1 MKKLIILFAIY
12 LIPFLSQAQSW
23 DTFKIDNTV
32 SVGLPKGFTKTETKQ
47 EFSLVARSSF
57 GTILIFKVPDNPQI
71 TPDIEKDRHL
81 KNYYENYIKSV
92 KQSSKSGIIT
102 DEKDNLVGE
111 LKVKD
116 FTLKIDTG
124 SGVLLRDFRILH
136 ANGAT
141 YTFEFLHEN
150 VHKEF
155 AVPEREKFFNSIE
168 VNETIS
174 SSDQYTS
181 QAPNSDSP
189 DNTKYLILLILIV
202 LLAIGLT
209 ILRILLKR
217 VQRTDL

>member
-1 MKKLIILFAIY
+1 MKKLIILLAIY
-12 LIPFLSQAQSW
+12 LIPFLSRAQTW
-23 DTFKIDNTV
+23 DTFRIDNAV
-32 SVGLPKGFTKTETKQ
+32 SVGLPKGFTKTDTKKQ
-47 EFSLVARSSF
+47 FSLMARSSF

-81 KNYYENYIKSV
+81 KNYYENYIESV

-102 DEKDNLVGE
+102 DEKDNLIGE

-116 FTLKIDTG
+116 FTLRIDTG
-124 SGVLLRDFRILH
+124 SGVLLRDFRVLH

-155 AVPEREKFFNSIE
+155 AVPEREKFFSSIK
-168 VNETIS
+168 VNENIS

-181 QAPNSDSP
+181 QAPGSDSP
-189 DNTKYLILLILIV
+189 DHTKYLILLIIV
-202 LLAIGLT
+202 LLAIGLAILT
-209 ILRILLKR
+209 IQLKR
-217 VQRTDL
+217 AQRIDL

>member
-1 MKKLIILFAIY
+1 M
-12 LIPFLSQAQSW
+12 
-23 DTFKIDNTV
+23 
-32 SVGLPKGFTKTETKQ
+32 
-47 EFSLVARSSF
+47 ARTSF

-81 KNYYENYIKSV
+81 KNYYKNYIKSV

-102 DEKDNLVGE
+102 DEKDNLIGE

-124 SGVLLRDFRILH
+124 SGILLRDFRILH
-136 ANGAT
+136 TNGAT

-189 DNTKYLILLILIV
+189 DNSKYLIWFIMIV
-202 LLAIGLT
+202 LLPIGLT
-209 ILRILLKR
+209 ILRVLLKR
-217 VQRTDL
+217 AQRTDL

>member
-1 MKKLIILFAIY
+1 MKKLIILLAIY
-12 LIPFLSQAQSW
+12 LIPFLSRAQTW
-23 DTFKIDNTV
+23 DTFRIDNAV

-47 EFSLVARSSF
+47 QFSLVARTSF

-71 TPDIEKDRHL
+71 TPDIEKERHL

-102 DEKDNLVGE
+102 DEKDNLIGE

-189 DNTKYLILLILIV
+189 DNTKYLILLIMVV

-209 ILRILLKR
+209 ILRILLKKA
-217 VQRTDL
+217 QRTDL

>member
-1 MKKLIILFAIY
+1 MKKLIILIAIY
-12 LIPFLSQAQSW
+12 LIPFLSRAQTW
-23 DTFKIDNTV
+23 DTFRIDNSV

-71 TPDIEKDRHL
+71 TPDIEKERHL

-102 DEKDNLVGE
+102 DEKDNLIGE

-181 QAPNSDSP
+181 HGPNSDSP
-189 DNTKYLILLILIV
+189 DNSKYLIWLIITG

-209 ILRILLKR
+209 ILRILLKKA
-217 VQRTDL
+217 QRTDL

>member
-1 MKKLIILFAIY
+1 MKKLIILLAIY
-12 LIPFLSQAQSW
+12 LSPFLSRAQTW
-23 DTFKIDNTV
+23 DTFRIDNAV
-32 SVGLPKGFTKTETKQ
+32 SVGLPKGFTKTDTKKQ
-47 EFSLVARSSF
+47 FSLMARSSF

-81 KNYYENYIKSV
+81 KNYYENYIESV

-102 DEKDNLVGE
+102 DEKDNLIGE

-116 FTLKIDTG
+116 FTLRIDTG
-124 SGVLLRDFRILH
+124 SGVLLRDFRVLH

-155 AVPEREKFFNSIE
+155 AVPEREKFFSSIK
-168 VNETIS
+168 VNENIS

-181 QAPNSDSP
+181 QAHDSDSP
-189 DNTKYLILLILIV
+189 DNTKYLILLIIV
-202 LLAIGLT
+202 LLAIGLAILT
-209 ILRILLKR
+209 IQLKR
-217 VQRTDL
+217 AQRIDL

>member
-1 MKKLIILFAIY
+1 MKKLFILFAIY
-12 LIPFLSQAQSW
+12 LIPFLSQAQTW
-23 DTFKIDNTV
+23 DTFRIDNAV
-32 SVGLPKGFTKTETKQ
+32 SVGLPKGFTKTDTKKQ
-47 EFSLVARSSF
+47 FSLVARSSF
-57 GTILIFKVPDNPQI
+57 GTILIFKVPDNPQL

-81 KNYYENYIKSV
+81 RNYYENYIKSV
-92 KQSSKSGIIT
+92 RQSSKYGIIT
-102 DEKDNLVGE
+102 DEKDNLIGE

-124 SGVLLRDFRILH
+124 SGVLLRDFRVLH

-174 SSDQYTS
+174 SADQYTS
-181 QAPNSDSP
+181 QAPNSDST
-189 DNTKYLILLILIV
+189 DNNIYWILLIMAI

-217 VQRTDL
+217 VQGTDL

>member
-12 LIPFLSQAQSW
+12 LIPFLSRAQTW
-23 DTFKIDNTV
+23 DTFRIDNAV
-32 SVGLPKGFTKTETKQ
+32 SVGLPKGFTKTDTKKQ
-47 EFSLVARSSF
+47 FSLVARSSF

-102 DEKDNLVGE
+102 DEKDNLIGE

-116 FTLKIDTG
+116 FTLRIDTG
-124 SGVLLRDFRILH
+124 SGVLLRDFRVLH

-155 AVPEREKFFNSIE
+155 AVPEREKFFNSIQ

-181 QAPNSDSP
+181 HAPNSDSP
-189 DNTKYLILLILIV
+189 DNNKYWILLIMEV

>member
-1 MKKLIILFAIY
+1 MKKLFILLAIY
-12 LIPFLSQAQSW
+12 LIPFLSQAQTW
-23 DTFKIDNTV
+23 DTFRIDNAV
-32 SVGLPKGFTKTETKQ
+32 SVGLPKGFTKTDTKKQ
-47 EFSLVARSSF
+47 FSLVARSSF

-81 KNYYENYIKSV
+81 RNYYENYIKSV
-92 KQSSKSGIIT
+92 KLTSKSGIIT
-102 DEKDNLVGE
+102 DEKDKLIGK

-124 SGVLLRDFRILH
+124 SGVLLRDFRVLH

-174 SSDQYTS
+174 SSDQFTS

-189 DNTKYLILLILIV
+189 DNTKYWILLIMVV

>member
-1 MKKLIILFAIY
+1 MKKVIILLAIS
-12 LIPFLSQAQSW
+12 LTPFMALAQTW
-23 DTFKIDNTV
+23 DTFRIDSVV
-32 SVGLPKGFTKTETKQ
+32 SVGLPKGFTKNETKMQ
-47 EFSLVARSSF
+47 LNLIARTSF
-57 GTILIFKVPDNPQI
+57 GTILIFKVPDKPQI

-81 KNYYENYIKSV
+81 KNYYKNYIKSV
-92 KQSSKSGIIT
+92 KQSAKSGIIT
-102 DEKDNLVGE
+102 DEKDNLIGE

-124 SGVLLRDFRILH
+124 SGVMLRDFRILH

-189 DNTKYLILLILIV
+189 DNSKYLIWFIMIV

-217 VQRTDL
+217 AQRTDL

>member
-1 MKKLIILFAIY
+1 MKKLIILLAIY
-12 LIPFLSQAQSW
+12 LIPSFSQAQTW
-23 DTFKIDNTV
+23 DTFRIDNAV
-32 SVGLPKGFTKTETKQ
+32 SVGLPKGFTKTDTKKQ
-47 EFSLVARSSF
+47 FSLVARSSF

-102 DEKDNLVGE
+102 DEKDNLIGE

-116 FTLKIDTG
+116 FTLRIDTG
-124 SGVLLRDFRILH
+124 SGVLLRDFRVLH

-155 AVPEREKFFNSIE
+155 AVPEREKFFNSIQ

-174 SSDQYTS
+174 SSGQYTS
-181 QAPNSDSP
+181 HAPNSDSP
-189 DNTKYLILLILIV
+189 DNNKYWILLIMVV

-217 VQRTDL
+217 VQGTDL

>member
-1 MKKLIILFAIY
+1 MKKLIILLAIY
-12 LIPFLSQAQSW
+12 LIPFSSRAQTW
-23 DTFKIDNTV
+23 DTFRIDNAV
-32 SVGLPKGFTKTETKQ
+32 SVGLPKGFTKTDTKKQ
-47 EFSLVARSSF
+47 FSLVARSSF

-92 KQSSKSGIIT
+92 RQSSKSGIIT
-102 DEKDNLVGE
+102 DEKDNLIGE

-124 SGVLLRDFRILH
+124 SGVLLRDFRVLH

-141 YTFEFLHEN
+141 YTFEFLYEN

-189 DNTKYLILLILIV
+189 DNNKYWILLIMVV

-217 VQRTDL
+217 VQGTDL

>member
-12 LIPFLSQAQSW
+12 LIPFLSRAQTW
-23 DTFKIDNTV
+23 DTFRIDNAV
-32 SVGLPKGFTKTETKQ
+32 SVGLPKGFTKTDTKKQ
-47 EFSLVARSSF
+47 FSLVARSSF

-102 DEKDNLVGE
+102 DEKDNLIGE

-116 FTLKIDTG
+116 FTLRIDTG
-124 SGVLLRDFRILH
+124 SGVLLRDFRVLH

-155 AVPEREKFFNSIE
+155 AVPEREKFFNSIQ

-181 QAPNSDSP
+181 HAPNSDSP
-189 DNTKYLILLILIV
+189 DNNKYWILLIMVV

-217 VQRTDL
+217 VQGTDL

>member
-1 MKKLIILFAIY
+1 MKKLIILLAIY
-12 LIPFLSQAQSW
+12 LIPFLSQAQTW
-23 DTFKIDNTV
+23 DTFRIDNAV
-32 SVGLPKGFTKTETKQ
+32 SVGLPKGFTKTDTKKQ
-47 EFSLVARSSF
+47 FSLVARSSF
-57 GTILIFKVPDNPQI
+57 GTILIFKVPDDPQI

-102 DEKDNLVGE
+102 DEKDNLIGE

-124 SGVLLRDFRILH
+124 SGVLLRDFRVLH

-189 DNTKYLILLILIV
+189 DNNKYWILLIMIV

>member
-1 MKKLIILFAIY
+1 MKKIIILLAIY
-12 LIPFLSQAQSW
+12 LIPFLSQAQTW
-23 DTFKIDNTV
+23 DTFRIDNAV
-32 SVGLPKGFTKTETKQ
+32 SVGLPKGFTKTDTKKQ
-47 EFSLVARSSF
+47 FSLVARSSF

-71 TPDIEKDRHL
+71 MPDIEKDRHL
-81 KNYYENYIKSV
+81 RNYYENYIKSV
-92 KQSSKSGIIT
+92 KLSSKSGIIT
-102 DEKDNLVGE
+102 DEKDKLIGK

-124 SGVLLRDFRILH
+124 SGVLLRDFRVLH

-189 DNTKYLILLILIV
+189 DNTKYWILLIMVV

>member
-1 MKKLIILFAIY
+1 MKKLIILIAIY
-12 LIPFLSQAQSW
+12 LFPFLSQAQTW
-23 DTFKIDNTV
+23 DTFRIDNAI

-47 EFSLVARSSF
+47 EFSLVARSAF

-81 KNYYENYIKSV
+81 KKYYENYIKTV

-174 SSDQYTS
+174 SADQYTS
-181 QAPNSDSP
+181 QGPNSDSP
-189 DNTKYLILLILIV
+189 DNSKYLIWLFMTG

-209 ILRILLKR
+209 ILRILLKKA
-217 VQRTDL
+217 QGTDL

>member
-1 MKKLIILFAIY
+1 MKKLLILLAIY
-12 LIPFLSQAQSW
+12 LIPFLSLAQTW
-23 DTFKIDNTV
+23 DTFRIDSAV
-32 SVGLPKGFTKTETKQ
+32 SVGLPKGFTKTETRK

-57 GTILIFKVPDNPQI
+57 GTILIFKVSDNPQI

-92 KQSSKSGIIT
+92 KQSSKSGMIT
-102 DEKDNLVGE
+102 DEKDNLIGE

-124 SGVLLRDFRILH
+124 SGILLRDFRVLH

-155 AVPEREKFFNSIE
+155 AVPEREKFFNSIK
-168 VNETIS
+168 VNETTGR
-174 SSDQYTS
+174 SDQYTS

-189 DNTKYLILLILIV
+189 DNSKYLISSS
-202 LLAIGLT
+202 
-209 ILRILLKR
+209 
-217 VQRTDL
+217 

>member
-1 MKKLIILFAIY
+1 MKKLIILLAIY
-12 LIPFLSQAQSW
+12 LIPFLSRAQTW
-23 DTFKIDNTV
+23 DTFRIDNAV

-47 EFSLVARSSF
+47 QFSLVARSSF

-102 DEKDNLVGE
+102 DEKDNLIGE

-174 SSDQYTS
+174 SSDQYTI

-189 DNTKYLILLILIV
+189 DNTKYLILLIMVV

-209 ILRILLKR
+209 ILRILIKR
-217 VQRTDL
+217 AQRTDL

>member
-1 MKKLIILFAIY
+1 MKKLIILLAIY
-12 LIPFLSQAQSW
+12 LIPFLSRAQTW
-23 DTFKIDNTV
+23 DTFRIDNAV

-47 EFSLVARSSF
+47 QFSLVARSSF
-57 GTILIFKVPDNPQI
+57 GTILIFKVPDDPQI

-102 DEKDNLVGE
+102 DEKDNLIGE

-189 DNTKYLILLILIV
+189 DNTKYWILLIMIF

>member
-1 MKKLIILFAIY
+1 MKKLIILLAIY
-12 LIPFLSQAQSW
+12 LIPFLSRAQTW
-23 DTFKIDNTV
+23 DTFRIDNAV

-47 EFSLVARSSF
+47 QFSLVARTSF

-71 TPDIEKDRHL
+71 TPDIEKERHL
-81 KNYYENYIKSV
+81 KNYYENYIKSI

-102 DEKDNLVGE
+102 DEKDNLIGE

-189 DNTKYLILLILIV
+189 DNTKYLILLIMVV

-209 ILRILLKR
+209 ILRILLKKA
-217 VQRTDL
+217 QRTDL

>member
-1 MKKLIILFAIY
+1 MKKIIILFAIY
-12 LIPFLSQAQSW
+12 LIPFLSRAQTW
-23 DTFKIDNTV
+23 DTFRIDNAV
-32 SVGLPKGFTKTETKQ
+32 SVGLPKGFTKTDTKKQ
-47 EFSLVARSSF
+47 FSLVARSSF

-102 DEKDNLVGE
+102 DEKDNLIGE

-116 FTLKIDTG
+116 FTLRIDTG
-124 SGVLLRDFRILH
+124 SGVLLRDFRVLH

-155 AVPEREKFFNSIE
+155 AVPEREKFFNSIQ

-181 QAPNSDSP
+181 HAPNSDSP
-189 DNTKYLILLILIV
+189 DNNKYWILLIMVV

-217 VQRTDL
+217 VQGTDL

>member
-1 MKKLIILFAIY
+1 MKKLIILLAIY
-12 LIPFLSQAQSW
+12 LIPFLSRAQTW
-23 DTFKIDNTV
+23 DTFRIDNAV

-47 EFSLVARSSF
+47 QFSLVARTSF

-71 TPDIEKDRHL
+71 TPDIEKERHL

-102 DEKDNLVGE
+102 DEKDNLIGK

-124 SGVLLRDFRILH
+124 SGVLLRDFRVLH

-155 AVPEREKFFNSIE
+155 AVPEREKFFNSIQ

-174 SSDQYTS
+174 SSGQYTS
-181 QAPNSDSP
+181 HAPNSDSP
-189 DNTKYLILLILIV
+189 DNNKYWILLIMEV

>member
-1 MKKLIILFAIY
+1 M
-12 LIPFLSQAQSW
+12 
-23 DTFKIDNTV
+23 
-32 SVGLPKGFTKTETKQ
+32 
-47 EFSLVARSSF
+47 ARSSF
-57 GTILIFKVPDNPQI
+57 GTILIFKVPDNPQL

-102 DEKDNLVGE
+102 DEKDNLIGK

-124 SGVLLRDFRILH
+124 SGVLLRDFRVLH

-189 DNTKYLILLILIV
+189 DNTKYWILLIMVI

-217 VQRTDL
+217 VQGTDL

>member
-1 MKKLIILFAIY
+1 MKKLFILLAIY
-12 LIPFLSQAQSW
+12 LIPFLSQAQIW
-23 DTFKIDNTV
+23 DTFRIDNAV
-32 SVGLPKGFTKTETKQ
+32 SVGLPKGFTKTDTQKQ
-47 EFSLVARSSF
+47 FSLVARSSF

-102 DEKDNLVGE
+102 DEKDNLIGK

-124 SGVLLRDFRILH
+124 SGVLLRDFRVLH

-189 DNTKYLILLILIV
+189 DNTKYWILLIMVI

-217 VQRTDL
+217 VQGTDL

>member
-1 MKKLIILFAIY
+1 MKKLIILLAIY
-12 LIPFLSQAQSW
+12 LIPFLSRAQTW
-23 DTFKIDNTV
+23 DTFRIDNAV
-32 SVGLPKGFTKTETKQ
+32 SVGLPKGFTKTDTTKQ
-47 EFSLVARSSF
+47 FSLMARSSF

-81 KNYYENYIKSV
+81 KNYYENYIESV

-102 DEKDNLVGE
+102 DEKDNLIGE

-116 FTLKIDTG
+116 FTLRIDTG
-124 SGVLLRDFRILH
+124 SGVLLRDFRVLH

-155 AVPEREKFFNSIE
+155 AVPEREKFFSSIK
-168 VNETIS
+168 VNENIS

-181 QAPNSDSP
+181 RAPDSDSP
-189 DNTKYLILLILIV
+189 DHTKYLILLIIV
-202 LLAIGLT
+202 LLAIGLA
-209 ILRILLKR
+209 ILTILLKKA
-217 VQRTDL
+217 QRIDL

>member
-1 MKKLIILFAIY
+1 MKKIIILFAIY
-12 LIPFLSQAQSW
+12 LIPFLSRAQTW
-23 DTFKIDNTV
+23 DTFRIDNAV
-32 SVGLPKGFTKTETKQ
+32 SVGLPKGFTKTDTKKQ
-47 EFSLVARSSF
+47 FSLVARSSF

-102 DEKDNLVGE
+102 DEKDNLIGE

-116 FTLKIDTG
+116 FTLRIDTG
-124 SGVLLRDFRILH
+124 SGVLLRDFRVLH

-155 AVPEREKFFNSIE
+155 AVPEREKFFNSIQ

-181 QAPNSDSP
+181 HAPNSDSP
-189 DNTKYLILLILIV
+189 DNNKYWILLIMVV

-209 ILRILLKR
+209 ILKILLKR

>member
-1 MKKLIILFAIY
+1 MKKIIILLAIY
-12 LIPFLSQAQSW
+12 LIPFLSQAQTW
-23 DTFKIDNTV
+23 DTFRIDSAV
-32 SVGLPKGFTKTETKQ
+32 SVGLPKGFTKTDTKKQ
-47 EFSLVARSSF
+47 FSLVARSSF

-81 KNYYENYIKSV
+81 RNYYENYIKSV

-102 DEKDNLVGE
+102 DEKDKLIGE

-124 SGVLLRDFRILH
+124 SGVLLRNFRVLH

-141 YTFEFLHEN
+141 YTFEFLYEN

-155 AVPEREKFFNSIE
+155 AVTEREKFFNSIE

-189 DNTKYLILLILIV
+189 DNTKYWILLIMVV